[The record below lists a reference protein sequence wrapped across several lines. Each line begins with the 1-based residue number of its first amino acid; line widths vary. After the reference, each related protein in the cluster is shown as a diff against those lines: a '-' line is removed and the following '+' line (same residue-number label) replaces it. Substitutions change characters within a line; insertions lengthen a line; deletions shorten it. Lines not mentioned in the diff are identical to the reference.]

1 MFGQKGVKRELRGL
15 PTAPAVPSFTMTSQR
30 AVASD
35 RAAKMREAYSNA
47 IRCKGF
53 TVTIN
58 GTGTSSYTV
67 DLSGMAKNFL
77 GFAWYIPGTLPTAVI
92 LEQLVINND
101 VVVDS
106 TLIYHHIV
114 QNNTSDRDYYA
125 FPRPLN
131 GQDTIVFN
139 FTNAGAVQTAYLVVY
154 YI

>member
-1 MFGQKGVKRELRGL
+1 MFGQKGIKRELKGL
-15 PTAPAVPSFTMTSQR
+15 PTAPAVPSFNMTAQR
-30 AVASD
+30 SAASN
-35 RAAKMREAYSNA
+35 RVNMMREAYSNA

-53 TVTIN
+53 AVTITAN
-58 GTGTSSYTV
+58 GTSSYTV

-77 GFAWYIPGTLPTAVI
+77 GFAWYIPGTLPTQI
-92 LEQLVINND
+92 ITEQLVINND

-106 TLIYHHIV
+106 TLIYHHLV

-139 FTNAGAVQTAYLVVY
+139 FTNGGIVQTAYLVVY

>member
-1 MFGQKGVKRELRGL
+1 MFGQRGIKKELKGI
-15 PTAPAVPSFTMTSQR
+15 PTAPAVPSYSITAQR

-35 RAAKMREAYSNA
+35 RAAKMRDAYSNG

-53 TVTIN
+53 TVTITA
-58 GTGTSSYTV
+58 TGTSSYTV

-77 GFAWYIPGTLPTAVI
+77 GFGWYIPGTLPTQI
-92 LEQLVINND
+92 IQEQLVINND

-106 TLIYHHIV
+106 TLIYHHLV

-139 FTNAGAVQTAYLVVY
+139 FTNAGAVLTAYLVVY

>member
-1 MFGQKGVKRELRGL
+1 MYAQKGIKRELKGI
-15 PTAPAVPSFTMTSQR
+15 PTVPAVPSYTMTAQR
-30 AVASD
+30 AAASN
-35 RAAKMREAYSNA
+35 RSNMMREAYSNA

-58 GTGTSSYTV
+58 ANGTTSYTV

-77 GFAWYIPGTLPTAVI
+77 GFAWYIPGNLPTTVI
-92 LEQLVINND
+92 TEQLVINND

-106 TLIYHHIV
+106 TLIYHHLV

-139 FTNAGAVQTAYLVVY
+139 FTNGGAVQTAYLVVY